1 MPFPLYILLCV
12 LPAFPRAYLIIYA
25 DFFDSQEPGQE
36 KSMFGHTFYDFGA
49 SGGWEYGILKMHL
62 KCMKSVKILVFP
74 STPKTLTFVSTL

>member
-12 LPAFPRAYLIIYA
+12 LPAFPRAYLIIYVEFLIVKSL
-25 DFFDSQEPGQE
+25 DRK